1 MYKKILSVVLLV
13 YATVGT
19 GWLDLLD
26 FPSPK
31 PPAAEILTIDKP
43 DQDVI
48 DRVSIFSDIVTDPDD
63 RAKLAI
69 FNHEFAKRVTEYDA
83 TSQDVNDVYSIAGK
97 MFFEKSLVDK
107 YDGLSEEI
115 VKLMEEIIGETN
127 HSLDQ
132 VEKDQLNEYFIG
144 ISWVLIQKG

>member
-69 FNHEFAKRVTEYDA
+69 FNHEFAKRVTEYD
-83 TSQDVNDVYSIAGK
+83 
-97 MFFEKSLVDK
+97 
-107 YDGLSEEI
+107 GLSEEI

-132 VEKDQLNEYFIG
+132 VVKDQLNEYFIG

>member
-31 PPAAEILTIDKP
+31 PPATEILTIDKP

-69 FNHEFAKRVTEYDA
+69 FNHEFSKRVAEYDA